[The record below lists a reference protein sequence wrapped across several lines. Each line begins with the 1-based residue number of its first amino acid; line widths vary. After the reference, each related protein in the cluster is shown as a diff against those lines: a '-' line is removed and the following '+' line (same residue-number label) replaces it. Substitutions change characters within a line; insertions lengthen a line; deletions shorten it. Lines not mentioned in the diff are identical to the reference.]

1 MRAKP
6 PFLLPL
12 DWVIN
17 IITNFSIMSYMT
29 NEIAPLRFFA
39 LIGMGS
45 PFLWLVFS
53 THTLE
58 RIKEDAWKVSGL
70 G

>member
-1 MRAKP
+1 
-6 PFLLPL
+6 
-12 DWVIN
+12 
-17 IITNFSIMSYMT
+17 MSYMT

-45 PFLWLVFS
+45 PFLWLVFP

-58 RIKEDAWKVSGL
+58 RIKEDVWKVSGL